1 VVVEV
6 KTSASPRVLL
16 SAANQLQ
23 SLVLQQSAALGLLV
37 FDDGDLPPAFALQV
51 VPMVISLGTNELLE
65 SLRESPLSQVLWDA
79 RRDAVHRL

>member
-1 VVVEV
+1 
-6 KTSASPRVLL
+6 VLL